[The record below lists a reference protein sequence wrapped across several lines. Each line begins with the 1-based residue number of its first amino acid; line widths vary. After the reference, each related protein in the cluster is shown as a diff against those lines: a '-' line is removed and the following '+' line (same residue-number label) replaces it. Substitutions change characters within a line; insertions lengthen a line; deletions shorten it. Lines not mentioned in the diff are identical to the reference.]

1 MDKRIVYSPK
11 SWLFNINISQL
22 LLVALFYVF
31 LSPFAIELGKDGVN
45 ANFLYVF
52 FPIFV
57 VAITGK
63 VNHPGQKQLIFI
75 FIYIVIFIVSTLYQ
89 STYLVY
95 FWRRFASFLIFMS
108 IFTYIFIRINMKMVQ
123 AFKISIVIISLKYS
137 FDSIY
142 TFFLMSGN
150 ELGYSMK
157 AIVGSQRYGFVL
169 LLSIWIVYKYS
180 IKISKS
186 ALIVKYTII
195 LILSSGILLTFSRSG
210 IISLIASIVLYVL
223 FNNLRTFKVFR
234 KNNFK
239 ISVNTIVTIFMVIII
254 LILFNIFLSAPL
266 NFYWERLFEL
276 LLNMRFDALSLQSNL
291 SSGGY
296 RIFMITKILDFIFIN
311 PFTGSGYLGV
321 WIMFDDLSGSAH
333 SQYFDVLFRTGIFGF
348 MIYSFLLNLNLLAVG
363 MESIFMISTYII
375 TKLMQWVY
383 TLVQFI

>member
-1 MDKRIVYSPK
+1 
-11 SWLFNINISQL
+11 
-22 LLVALFYVF
+22 
-31 LSPFAIELGKDGVN
+31 
-45 ANFLYVF
+45 
-52 FPIFV
+52 
-57 VAITGK
+57 
-63 VNHPGQKQLIFI
+63 
-75 FIYIVIFIVSTLYQ
+75 
-89 STYLVY
+89 
-95 FWRRFASFLIFMS
+95 
-108 IFTYIFIRINMKMVQ
+108 
-123 AFKISIVIISLKYS
+123 
-137 FDSIY
+137 
-142 TFFLMSGN
+142 MSGN

-348 MIYSFLLNLNLLAVG
+348 MIYIFLIYKIMKFLYFNDTGLFWGFIGILIYGLFHETFKLSQGGFLLTFVLG
-363 MESIFMISTYII
+363 MMVQKNILYTHTSKRKYI
-375 TKLMQWVY
+375 KKY
-383 TLVQFI
+383 